1 MPAGRIA
8 GVDLFPALAQQV
20 VADAEGGIRYWPDV
34 LSPEA
39 AGAWFQRLRTG
50 ADWRLEQRPMYERI
64 VDVPRLLASYRVD
77 GAPPGLHLPE
87 LLALVQALAPA
98 PYTSV
103 GMNLYRDGNDSV
115 AMHGDKMHL
124 VAAGYPITLV
134 SLGAPRRMLV
144 KARAEG
150 SQAIAFDL
158 APGSVLAMSHASQQT
173 HEHGIPKTRKP
184 VGERISVVFRV
195 RPD

>member
-1 MPAGRIA
+1 M
-8 GVDLFPALAQQV
+8 DLFPALAQQV

-39 AGAWFQRLRTG
+39 ADAWFQRLRTG
-50 ADWRLEQRPMYERI
+50 VDWRREQRPMYERI
-64 VDVPRLLASYRVD
+64 VDVPRLLASYRLD
-77 GAPPGLHLPE
+77 AAPPALKLQE
-87 LLALVQALAPA
+87 LLTLVQSLAPA

-124 VAAGYPITLV
+124 AGAGHPIALV

-150 SQAIAFDL
+150 SQAVAFDL

-173 HEHGIPKTRKP
+173 HEHGIPKTRKA